1 MQAQRRIVKQHL
13 MMCYDPFGVTHIL
26 FNTVAVK
33 LNDENSNFNDAAH
46 SKHYIIHYLVQGVC
60 LFW

>member
-1 MQAQRRIVKQHL
+1 